1 MDLNRKG
8 NGEKVGNMK
17 KGETITSIYYM
28 RKKSIYFQKKG
39 KKIKMGLFT
48 PVSGQNWMIVKSADF
63 HGSYS

>member
-28 RKKSIYFQKKG
+28 RKKVSIFKKKR

-48 PVSGQNWMIVKSADF
+48 PVSGQN
-63 HGSYS
+63 